1 MEATPRLSP
10 ESDFSTLQAVRVKG
24 ESEVYDMIGNGDAV
38 FFHWVGTREYF
49 SAGPEE
55 NQPLKVALKK

>member
-10 ESDFSTLQAVRVKG
+10 ESDFSTLHAVRVKG

-38 FFHWVGTREYF
+38 FFHWATRGF
-49 SAGPEE
+49 FFGGPGR

>member
-24 ESEVYDMIGNGDAV
+24 ESDMIGNGDAV
-38 FFHWVGTREYF
+38 FSIGLAPRNIFRR
-49 SAGPEE
+49 AR
-55 NQPLKVALKK
+55 KKLKK